1 MDEDKK
7 QGYHFELQLYDEEF
21 ADGVMELL
29 SDLRIKSRMS
39 DRNGGK
45 LIYVKDKDEIVG
57 ILCTLGLAD
66 SAKRLQTVI
75 DERETAN
82 ELNRAIICETANLD
96 KTFAASTR
104 LVIAIAKLKTRDE
117 FEKLPI
123 SLRDT
128 AEARAQYPE
137 ASMQELADMLG
148 VTKSCLHHRL
158 KKIETL
164 AYGGE

>member
-1 MDEDKK
+1 M
-7 QGYHFELQLYDEEF
+7 
-21 ADGVMELL
+21 
-29 SDLRIKSRMS
+29 
-39 DRNGGK
+39 
-45 LIYVKDKDEIVG
+45 
-57 ILCTLGLAD
+57 
-66 SAKRLQTVI
+66 
-75 DERETAN
+75 
-82 ELNRAIICETANLD
+82 D

-117 FEKLPI
+117 FEKLSL

-158 KKIETL
+158 KKIEAL
-164 AYGGE
+164 AYCDE